1 MYSER
6 LSHVHVCH
14 VYALCC
20 GVCCAFGV
28 FPPVLVF
35 SSGTGEAWLAQVAME
50 KGLVDQLATS
60 DEYIRSKMAEYDVIQ
75 VEVAKAKGNKWQA
88 LLERGQ

>member
-1 MYSER
+1 MI
-6 LSHVHVCH
+6 
-14 VYALCC
+14 
-20 GVCCAFGV
+20 
-28 FPPVLVF
+28 

-88 LLERGQ
+88 LLERGQSIESSNGCVHFKPLFYF